1 MVQQSFAARAYRDDA
16 VVLRTH
22 KLGEADRIITLL
34 TKHHGQVRAVAKGV
48 RRTSSRF
55 GARLEPFMVADLQ
68 LVSGRTLDIVTQ
80 AVAKGAYGG
89 NIAADYGRYTVAAAM
104 TETAEKLTDVDG
116 EAGTAQYNL
125 LVGALASLSRGD
137 HAPELI
143 LDSYLLR
150 ALATGGWAPSFTDC
164 ARCGAPGP
172 HTAFSAPLG
181 GMVCADCRPAG
192 FAGAGRG
199 NGAPARCPAHRELDD
214 GGRLGVRAPPG
225 SGRPGGQLSAVAP
238 GASPEIPQT
247 CGANVEVALGRSLG
261 RNLEKSQAKQGNGRH
276 RTAPVVA
283 PYPHPSG
290 AVPPAIPAEFIPRHV
305 AIVMDGNG
313 RWANQ
318 RGLPRIEG
326 HKAGEPALLDVMAG
340 AIELGIEYVS
350 VYAFSTENWRRS
362 PEEVRFLMGFNKDVL
377 RRQRN
382 QLDDWGVRIRW
393 SGRRPKL
400 WGSVIRE
407 LEEAEDYTRGNSTCT
422 LNMCVNY
429 GGRAEIADA
438 VSAIAEEVAQGRLKP
453 GAITERTI
461 QKFLDEPDL
470 PDVDLFLRS
479 SGEQRLSNFMLW
491 QSAYAEFVFMDT
503 LWPDVDRRT
512 LWDAVE
518 IYAQRDRRYGGAV
531 DAAPAAAGRKASR
544 LAAPTA
550 AGLQSS
556 T

>member
-1 MVQQSFAARAYRDDA
+1 M
-16 VVLRTH
+16 
-22 KLGEADRIITLL
+22 
-34 TKHHGQVRAVAKGV
+34 
-48 RRTSSRF
+48 
-55 GARLEPFMVADLQ
+55 
-68 LVSGRTLDIVTQ
+68 
-80 AVAKGAYGG
+80 
-89 NIAADYGRYTVAAAM
+89 
-104 TETAEKLTDVDG
+104 
-116 EAGTAQYNL
+116 
-125 LVGALASLSRGD
+125 
-137 HAPELI
+137 
-143 LDSYLLR
+143 
-150 ALATGGWAPSFTDC
+150 
-164 ARCGAPGP
+164 
-172 HTAFSAPLG
+172 
-181 GMVCADCRPAG
+181 
-192 FAGAGRG
+192 
-199 NGAPARCPAHRELDD
+199 
-214 GGRLGVRAPPG
+214 
-225 SGRPGGQLSAVAP
+225 
-238 GASPEIPQT
+238 
-247 CGANVEVALGRSLG
+247 ALGRSLG
-261 RNLEKSQAKQGNGRH
+261 KNLEKSQAKQANGRR
-276 RTAPVVA
+276 RTTPVVA

-340 AIELGIEYVS
+340 AIELGIEHVS

-438 VSAIAEEVAQGRLKP
+438 VAAIAEEVAQGRLKP

-491 QSAYAEFVFMDT
+491 QSAYAEFVFLDT

-518 IYAQRDRRYGGAV
+518 IYAQRDRRYGGAI
-531 DAAPAAAGRKASR
+531 DAAPAAGGQVS
-544 LAAPTA
+544 
-550 AGLQSS
+550 
-556 T
+556 

>member
-1 MVQQSFAARAYRDDA
+1 M
-16 VVLRTH
+16 
-22 KLGEADRIITLL
+22 
-34 TKHHGQVRAVAKGV
+34 
-48 RRTSSRF
+48 
-55 GARLEPFMVADLQ
+55 
-68 LVSGRTLDIVTQ
+68 
-80 AVAKGAYGG
+80 
-89 NIAADYGRYTVAAAM
+89 
-104 TETAEKLTDVDG
+104 
-116 EAGTAQYNL
+116 
-125 LVGALASLSRGD
+125 
-137 HAPELI
+137 
-143 LDSYLLR
+143 
-150 ALATGGWAPSFTDC
+150 
-164 ARCGAPGP
+164 
-172 HTAFSAPLG
+172 
-181 GMVCADCRPAG
+181 
-192 FAGAGRG
+192 
-199 NGAPARCPAHRELDD
+199 
-214 GGRLGVRAPPG
+214 
-225 SGRPGGQLSAVAP
+225 
-238 GASPEIPQT
+238 
-247 CGANVEVALGRSLG
+247 G
-261 RNLEKSQAKQGNGRH
+261 RNLEKSQAKQGKVRQ

-283 PYPHPSG
+283 PYPHASG

-326 HKAGEPALLDVMAG
+326 HRAGEPALLDVMAG
-340 AIELGIEYVS
+340 AIELGIEHVS

-382 QLDDWGVRIRW
+382 QLDEWGVRIRW

-438 VSAIAEEVAQGRLKP
+438 VAAIAEEVAQGRLKP

-491 QSAYAEFVFMDT
+491 QSAYAEFVFLDT

-531 DAAPAAAGRKASR
+531 DAAPAVGSE
-544 LAAPTA
+544 
-550 AGLQSS
+550 GS
-556 T
+556 